1 MKRLK
6 ESISMTKSHS
16 TSNDNSRWIEYTVL
30 FMFLIVG
37 TILVVN
43 MVIKSDVAIN
53 TADSTSSA
61 TAVTANTDETL
72 NQKFDVVTISNDK
85 EAISATTAT
94 TTDATEAKPSL
105 RVTVGGK
112 CYILSDGVYYPE
124 EYLTKHTKTKV
135 ISKMITVHTSYSK
148 DDVVYALRSD
158 WHKKSLDV
166 IHQNAKD
173 IIDHFGS
180 KNNGKTIITNNNNNN
195 SDSNGVIIDNGNR
208 IMLPSITDATTPP
221 QDNDEDHYP
230 LKLFRILHVGNNMFF
245 VMIGGKM

>member
-6 ESISMTKSHS
+6 ESISMIKNHF
-16 TSNDNSRWIEYTVL
+16 TSDSRWIKY
-30 FMFLIVG
+30 IIIIIG
-37 TILVVN
+37 TAMILLTFDT
-43 MVIKSDVAIN
+43 IF
-53 TADSTSSA
+53 SA
-61 TAVTANTDETL
+61 VTIETKNAGATNAKVTANADGKTL
-72 NQKFDVVTISNDK
+72 HQKFNVITISDNDK
-85 EAISATTAT
+85 ATNTAT
-94 TTDATEAKPSL
+94 TDVTEAKPSL